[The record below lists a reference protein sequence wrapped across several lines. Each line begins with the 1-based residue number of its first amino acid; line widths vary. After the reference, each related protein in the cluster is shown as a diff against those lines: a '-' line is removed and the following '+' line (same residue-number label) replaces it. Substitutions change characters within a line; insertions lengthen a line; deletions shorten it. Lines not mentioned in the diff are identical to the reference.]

1 MKEIVKQVGFGL
13 FALAV
18 IACGPQQSSTE
29 QNQQIDS
36 LEDYR
41 PAYHFSPKNGWM
53 NDPNGLVY
61 LDGTYH
67 LFFQHNPDSNVWGPM
82 HWGHA
87 TSTDLVHWEEQEIA
101 LFPDSLGTIFSGSAV
116 IDKDNTAGFG
126 ANALVAIYTNHSHEI
141 EDQKTGLHQ
150 TQSIAY
156 SLDQGKTWTKYEG
169 NPVLPN
175 PGIWDFRDPK
185 VIWHN
190 ETQQWIMTLATKQSI
205 TFYASKNLKSWERL
219 SEFGEGIGAHGGVWE
234 CPDLLRFSTAEGEKW
249 VLLVSINPGGPNT
262 GSATQYFVGD
272 FDGKTFA
279 SAHNDIR
286 WMDYGPDNY
295 AGVTFSNT
303 GDRKLLIG
311 WMSNWEYANDV
322 PASTWRSGNTIVRE
336 LGLSKEGDK
345 WLLTSTPASEID
357 KVSEVTTKSKSVELT
372 NEADLSDAIAS
383 FGNTFDAS
391 FTLKK
396 ATGFHVTLTNEE
408 GETLVFGYDAAKQ
421 QYFIDRSKAGDAN
434 FSDKF
439 IHRPVAPRL
448 VQGDDLD
455 IRFLLDHN
463 SIELFADGGKS
474 NMSTLFFTK
483 KPFTKLQ
490 IAADEANTLDAFQVK
505 AIR

>member
-1 MKEIVKQVGFGL
+1 MKEIVKQLGLGL
-13 FALAV
+13 FALTV
-18 IACGPQQSSTE
+18 VACGPQQSSKE
-29 QNQQIDS
+29 SNDQGNN

-61 LDGTYH
+61 LEGTYH

-116 IDKDNTAGFG
+116 IDKNNTAGFG
-126 ANALVAIYTNHSHEI
+126 ENALVAIYTNHSHEI
-141 EDQKTGLHQ
+141 EETGTGLHE

-185 VIWHN
+185 VMWHD
-190 ETQQWIMTLATKQSI
+190 ESAQWIMTLATKQSI
-205 TFYASKNLKSWERL
+205 TFYSSKNLKEWSRL

-234 CPDLLRFSTAEGEKW
+234 CPDLLRFSTNEGEKW

-272 FDGKTFA
+272 FDGKTFT
-279 SAHNDIR
+279 SAHEDIR

-295 AGVTFSNT
+295 AGVTFANT

-322 PASTWRSGNTIVRE
+322 PASTWRSGSTIVRE
-336 LGLSKEGDK
+336 LGLEKEGND
-345 WLLTSTPASEID
+345 WLLTSTPVKELD
-357 KVSEVTTKSKSVELT
+357 KVTEIQENESTISLGDDVERSAYM
-372 NEADLSDAIAS
+372 ELST
-383 FGNTFDAS
+383 NTFDAS
-391 FTLKK
+391 FTLPK
-396 ATGFHVTLTNEE
+396 AIGFRVTLSNE
-408 GETLVFGYDAAKQ
+408 GGDALVFGYEADKQ
-421 QYFIDRSKAGDAN
+421 QYFVDRSKAGDAN
-434 FSDKF
+434 FSEKF

-448 VQGDDLD
+448 TQNEALD
-455 IRFLLDHN
+455 IRFLVDRN
-463 SIELFADGGKS
+463 SIELFADGGKT
-474 NMSTLFFTK
+474 NMSALFFTK
-483 KPFTKLQ
+483 KPFTKWH
-490 IAADEANTLDAFQVK
+490 IETDEATTLEAFQVK
-505 AIR
+505 AVR

>member
-1 MKEIVKQVGFGL
+1 MKKGLKQLGLGL
-13 FALAV
+13 FTLSV
-18 IACGPQQSSTE
+18 MACGPRQSAINQKQQT
-29 QNQQIDS
+29 DS
-36 LEDYR
+36 LEVYR

-87 TSTDLVHWEEQEIA
+87 TSADLVHWTEQEIA

-126 ANALVAIYTNHSHEI
+126 ANALIAIYTSHSHKI
-141 EDQKTGLHQ
+141 EETGTGLHE

-156 SLDQGKTWTKYEG
+156 SMDQGKTWTKYQG

-185 VIWHN
+185 VMWHN
-190 ETQQWIMTLATKQSI
+190 ETGQWVMTLATKQSV
-205 TFYASKNLKSWERL
+205 TFYGSKNLKEWERL
-219 SEFGEGIGAHGGVWE
+219 GEFGEGKGAHGGVWE
-234 CPDLLRFSTAEGEKW
+234 CPDLLRFSTPEGEKW

-272 FDGKTFA
+272 FDGNTFT
-279 SAHNDIR
+279 SDHEDIR

-303 GDRKLLIG
+303 EDRKLLIA

-322 PASTWRSGNTIVRE
+322 PTSPWRSGSTIVRE
-336 LGLSKEGDK
+336 LGLAKEGDE
-345 WLLTSTPASEID
+345 WLLTSTPTKEID
-357 KVSEVTTKSKSVELT
+357 EASEVTTQPKSVELT
-372 NEADLSDAIAS
+372 DETDLSEAIAS
-383 FGNTFDAS
+383 LGNTFDAS
-391 FTLKK
+391 FTLNK
-396 ATGFHVTLTNEE
+396 AADFQVTLSNEE
-408 GETLVFGYDAAKQ
+408 GETLIFGYDAAEQ
-421 QYFIDRSKAGDAN
+421 QYFIDRSEAGDTD

-448 VQGDDLD
+448 GQGEELD
-455 IRFLLDHN
+455 FRFLLDRN

-474 NMSTLFFTK
+474 NMSALFFTK
-483 KPFTKLQ
+483 KPFTKLH
-490 IAADEANTLDAFQVK
+490 IATDKASTPDAFQVK